1 MPHINYPVAI
11 TESEAEL
18 GILERQLRGRAT
30 QPRVQ
35 MLRVLKSGQAR
46 SLLAVAP
53 LVGYS
58 VRQVNRWWT
67 TYQKDGLAALLTERV
82 RPGMP
87 SRLTDAARADL
98 EAAMARG
105 EIATLKDAQRYLRT
119 HWQIEYRS
127 LNGIWHQF
135 RKHTIRRKTGR
146 RRHRQADPVAQNAY
160 KRGLRRPAH
169 APPVHRRLGAG

>member
-1 MPHINYPVAI
+1 MPRINYPVVI
-11 TESEAEL
+11 VESEAEL
-18 GILERQLRGRAT
+18 GTLERQLRGRAT

-35 MLRVLKSGQAR
+35 MLRLLKSGQSR

-67 TYQKDGLAALLTERV
+67 TYHQDGLGALLTERV

-87 SRLTDAARADL
+87 SRLTPEARADL

-105 EIATLKDAQRYLRT
+105 EIATLKDAQHYLRT

-135 RKHTIRRKTGR
+135 HTHKIRRKTGR
-146 RRHRQADPVAQNAY
+146 RRHRQADPQAQRAY
-160 KRGLRRPAH
+160 KRGLWRAAR
-169 APPVHRRLGAG
+169 APTVHRRLGAG